1 MNAYVCGMF
10 FSHWGVCFSY
20 RLVLF
25 FPLGPVFIPCFTRQW
40 NLPICS
46 DIHANLI
53 RKISSSSMTAKM
65 ETPFYHDDSS
75 ATAAFSHVTEYEHY
89 PGNKTPMSKKIM
101 SVAGSHPFLSA
112 TNSVPGGRAG
122 NHNHLGLAGNSA
134 LLTSGASSDMNL
146 LKLASPELEHL
157 IIQSNQGLVTS
168 SPAPGSTNP
177 FIYRGQAT
185 NEQEGFADG
194 FVKALADL
202 HKQNQLVGGGHMSPS
217 SSSSVSLQTSYQ
229 RSLMSGG
236 DMPVYTNLSSYSPG
250 QMPYSGGQMAFSGG
264 SGAPQPHPR
273 GLDAPQTV
281 PEVPHPAGDPTSPPS
296 LSPIDLETQERIK
309 AERKKLRNR
318 IAASKCRKRK
328 LERISRLE
336 EKVKVLK
343 SQNSDLASTAAML
356 REQVAQL
363 KQKVMSHVTNGCQIS
378 VGATSSSKSRGGCAG
393 SDV

>member
-1 MNAYVCGMF
+1 
-10 FSHWGVCFSY
+10 
-20 RLVLF
+20 
-25 FPLGPVFIPCFTRQW
+25 
-40 NLPICS
+40 
-46 DIHANLI
+46 
-53 RKISSSSMTAKM
+53 MTAKM

-75 ATAAFSHVTEYEHY
+75 AVTAFSHVTEYDHY
-89 PGNKTPMSKKIM
+89 PGNKTLMSKKVM
-101 SVAGSHPFLSA
+101 SVASGHPFLGGSG
-112 TNSVPGGRAG
+112 SVTGGRAA
-122 NHNHLGLAGNSA
+122 NQSSLGLAGNGG
-134 LLTSGASSDMNL
+134 LLPSGASSAAPPTDLNL

-168 SPAPGSTNP
+168 SPVPGSTNP

-202 HKQNQLVGGGHMSPS
+202 HKQNQLVGGGHMSPP
-217 SSSSVSLQTSYQ
+217 SSSSVSLQASYQ
-229 RSLMSGG
+229 RNLMSGG

-250 QMPYSGGQMAFSGG
+250 QMPYSGGQMAYNGG
-264 SGAPQPHPR
+264 SGPGAGGAPPHHPR

-363 KQKVMSHVTNGCQIS
+363 KQKVMSHVTNGCQIT
-378 VGATSSSKSRGGCAG
+378 VGAASSKSRGGCTG
-393 SDV
+393 SEESSC